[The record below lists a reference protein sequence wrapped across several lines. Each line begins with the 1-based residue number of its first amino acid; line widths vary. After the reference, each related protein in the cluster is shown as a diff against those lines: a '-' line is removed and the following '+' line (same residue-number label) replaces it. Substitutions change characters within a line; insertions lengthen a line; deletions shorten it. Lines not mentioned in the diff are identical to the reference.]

1 MQSLS
6 ILAFALAASA
16 QVVPSLPS
24 TPAGVAQYF
33 SNIVPN
39 KPACGTS
46 CFTSVPGSTLPA
58 TVASATAFC
67 AAYAPTFSACVAKAC
82 PASAKPDW
90 DSLISVLPNLCQT
103 VSGTQASSSAA
114 ASSASDAAPTDAAPT
129 DDAAAATT
137 TAANDSAAPVDPT
150 SVPATDASRSS
161 VSSASAVPKTSTA
174 AGTKSATSAAAQ
186 KTVSATSLAAPTS
199 IKSSAD
205 TVAAASFVLG
215 AKDLKNLIC
224 RPAPVPPHLAQSS
237 PLNKNPVQQLH
248 ALEPTLLEELD
259 ITDGDSHKRLL
270 EWAPSCCRRYLTA
283 TSWRNIR
290 SAADRL
296 KATFQWRHE
305 YKPDQNQKGRSRAR
319 SPLWPLIPLRLRQT
333 RPPAPIPRPIPPPC
347 HRQQRIRARLHS
359 PHSCLNE
366 RLQPMPENSDQIA
379 LVIDSKDDQSLILL
393 PKPKSIFTIRK
404 RATNAGSGGGI
415 NILDAVHPSQLPV
428 KYGGTLT
435 LNTITEASCLYLIT
449 V

>member
-67 AAYAPTFSACVAKAC
+67 AAYEPTFSACVAKAC

-103 VSGTQASSSAA
+103 VSGTKASSSAA

-129 DDAAAATT
+129 DVAPTDDAAATT
-137 TAANDSAAPVDPT
+137 TAANDSAAPADPT
-150 SVPATDASRSS
+150 SGPATDASGSS

-215 AKDLKNLIC
+215 A
-224 RPAPVPPHLAQSS
+224 V
-237 PLNKNPVQQLH
+237 
-248 ALEPTLLEELD
+248 ALLL
-259 ITDGDSHKRLL
+259 
-270 EWAPSCCRRYLTA
+270 
-283 TSWRNIR
+283 
-290 SAADRL
+290 
-296 KATFQWRHE
+296 
-305 YKPDQNQKGRSRAR
+305 
-319 SPLWPLIPLRLRQT
+319 
-333 RPPAPIPRPIPPPC
+333 
-347 HRQQRIRARLHS
+347 
-359 PHSCLNE
+359 
-366 RLQPMPENSDQIA
+366 
-379 LVIDSKDDQSLILL
+379 
-393 PKPKSIFTIRK
+393 
-404 RATNAGSGGGI
+404 
-415 NILDAVHPSQLPV
+415 
-428 KYGGTLT
+428 
-435 LNTITEASCLYLIT
+435 
-449 V
+449 